1 MCSHFAV
8 KMLQSDAEGQIQ
20 ANWIWSKLEKTNWF
34 LYMLLFFF
42 VL

>member
-20 ANWIWSKLEKTNWF
+20 ALEKINWF